1 MKRGVRQYGLLSSR
15 DTTAPPW
22 HDVALN
28 CIGPWTIS
36 IRGGKQF
43 KILALMTMD
52 TATNLL
58 EIEPLQT
65 KTASECA

>member
-1 MKRGVRQYGLLSSR
+1 MKHGACQYGLLSSH
-15 DTTAPPW
+15 DAMAPPW
-22 HDVALN
+22 HDVTLN
-28 CIGPWTIS
+28 CIGLWTINL
-36 IRGGKQF
+36 RGGKQF
-43 KILALMTMD
+43 KILALTTMD